1 MKIVTAEQMREL
13 DRRTIQEGH
22 VLGLELIERAGAGVF
37 HVAQTMTVAREH
49 GVALFVGKG
58 NNGGDA
64 VVAAEHFFKAGRGW
78 GPITVILTSN
88 PEEFSGDAFYYW
100 KKLAQL
106 RPRIIHLDPQ
116 RKEPVAEVLAGCG
129 LIVDGLLGT
138 GASGEPRNP
147 VREAIELINAA
158 RRPTLAI
165 DIPSGMD
172 ANTGECA
179 AACVHA
185 DVTATIGLPKS
196 GMLQQSAID
205 NVGRLAIVDIGIPQ
219 KFTAALPPGR
229 DYFMLED
236 ARTLLPSRR
245 PSAHKGDFGHLLM
258 VAGSEGY
265 SGAAVLC
272 SQAAMRS
279 GVGLVTLAA
288 PRAVWPI
295 IASQCREVMPT
306 PFDPAEAG
314 PETLAPLLE
323 KCDALAIGPGLGQ
336 SKATETVVTWLL
348 QHCDKPMVIDADALN
363 VLANNTARLRNAR
376 GPVVITP
383 HPGEMSRLTGQS
395 TREVQSDRWGCS
407 TRFAAETK
415 AIVVLKGA
423 RTVVANPAGDITVNS
438 TGNPG
443 MASGGVGDV
452 LTGVMGALLAQNF
465 SAFDAAR
472 LGVWLH
478 GFAGDIATLEIGEEA
493 LIASDVIAHL
503 GAAFRRLRQ
512 LP

>member
-22 VLGLELIERAGAGVF
+22 VSGLELMERAGIGVF
-37 HVAQTMTVAREH
+37 SVAQTMTVAREH

-64 VVAAEHFFKAGRGW
+64 IVAAEHLYKAGRGW
-78 GPITVILTSN
+78 GPITLVLTSA
-88 PEEFSGDAFYYW
+88 PEEFSSDALYYL
-100 KKLAQL
+100 KKLTQL
-106 RPRIIHLDPQ
+106 RPRIVHLDPNH
-116 RKEPVAEVLAGCG
+116 KEPVAELLVGCG

-138 GASGEPRNP
+138 GARGEPLSP

-158 RRPTLAI
+158 KRPTLAI

-172 ANTGECA
+172 ANTGQTA
-179 AACVHA
+179 TACVRA
-185 DVTATIGLPKS
+185 DVTATIGLPKC
-196 GMLQQSAID
+196 GLLQQVALD
-205 NVGRLAIVDIGIPQ
+205 NVGRLAIVDIGIPS
-219 KFTAALPPGR
+219 KFTAVLPPGR

-265 SGAAVLC
+265 TGAAVLC

-279 GVGLVTLAA
+279 GVGLVTLAV

-295 IASQCREVMPT
+295 VASQCCEVMPR

-314 PETLAPLLE
+314 PEALAPMLE

-336 SKATETVVTWLL
+336 SKATESVVHWLL
-348 QHCDKPMVIDADALN
+348 QNCAKPMVIDADALN
-363 VLANNTARLRNAR
+363 VLANNPARLRNAR

-383 HPGEMSRLTGQS
+383 HPGEMGRLTGTS
-395 TREVQSDRWGCS
+395 TGEVQSDRWGCA
-407 TRFAAETK
+407 TGFAAESK
-415 AIVVLKGA
+415 AVVVLKGS
-423 RTVVANPAGDITVNS
+423 RTVVANPAGDISVNS

-452 LTGVMGALLAQNF
+452 LTGVIGALLAQNF

-472 LGVWLH
+472 LSVWMH
-478 GFAGDIATLEIGEEA
+478 GFAGDIATQEIGEEA
-493 LIASDVIAHL
+493 LIASDVISHL

-512 LP
+512 LS

>member
-13 DRRTIQEGH
+13 DRRTIEEGH
-22 VLGLELIERAGAGVF
+22 VPGLELMERAGVGVF
-37 HVAQTMTVAREH
+37 DVAQTMIVGRER
-49 GVALFVGKG
+49 GVVLFVGKG

-64 VVAAEHFFKAGRGW
+64 IVAAEHFYKAGRGW
-78 GPITVILTSN
+78 GPITLVLTSA
-88 PEEFSGDAFYYW
+88 PEEFTGDAVYYW
-100 KKLAQL
+100 KKLTQL
-106 RPRIIHLDPQ
+106 RPRIIQLDPD
-116 RKEPVAEVLAGCG
+116 RKEPVVELLAGCG

-138 GASGEPRNP
+138 GARGEPLSP

-158 RRPTLAI
+158 KRPTLAI

-172 ANTGECA
+172 ANTGQTA
-179 AACVHA
+179 TVCVRA

-196 GMLQQSAID
+196 GLLQQSALD
-205 NVGRLAIVDIGIPQ
+205 NVGRLTIVDIGIPEA
-219 KFTAALPPGR
+219 FAAALPPGR
-229 DYFMLED
+229 DYFMLND

-279 GVGLVTLAA
+279 GVGLVTLAV
-288 PRAVWPI
+288 PRAVWPV

-314 PETLAPLLE
+314 PEALAPLLE

-336 SKATETVVTWLL
+336 SKATESVVTWLL
-348 QHCDKPMVIDADALN
+348 QNCTRPIVIDADALN
-363 VLANNTARLRNAR
+363 VLANNPGQLRNAR

-383 HPGEMSRLTGQS
+383 HPGEMGRLTGLGTQG
-395 TREVQSDRWGCS
+395 VQNDRWGCA
-407 TRFAAETK
+407 TRFAAGSK
-415 AIVVLKGA
+415 AVVVLKGA
-423 RTVVANPAGDITVNS
+423 RTVVANPAGDISVNS

-452 LTGVMGALLAQNF
+452 LTGVMGALLAQKF

-472 LGVWLH
+472 LSVWMH
-478 GFAGDIATLEIGEEA
+478 GFAGDLATQEIGEEA
-493 LIASDVIAHL
+493 LIASDVISHL

-512 LP
+512 FS

>member
-13 DRRTIQEGH
+13 DRRTIEEGH
-22 VLGLELIERAGAGVF
+22 VPGLELMERAGVGVF
-37 HVAQTMTVAREH
+37 NVAQTMTVAREH

-78 GPITVILTSN
+78 GPMTVVLTSN
-88 PEEFSGDAFYYW
+88 PNEFSADALYYW

-106 RPRIIHLDPQ
+106 RPRIIHLDPRQ
-116 RKEPVAEVLAGCG
+116 KELVAEMLAGCG

-138 GASGEPRNP
+138 GSSGEPRSP
-147 VREAIELINAA
+147 IREAIEVINAA
-158 RRPTLAI
+158 KRPTLAI
-165 DIPSGMD
+165 DIPSGLD
-172 ANTGECA
+172 ANTGQCA
-179 AACVHA
+179 SVCVRA

-196 GMLQQSAID
+196 GLLQQSAID
-205 NVGRLAIVDIGIPQ
+205 NVGRLAIVDIGIPG
-219 KFTAALPPGR
+219 KFTATLPPGR
-229 DYFMLED
+229 DYFMLDD
-236 ARTLLPSRR
+236 ARTLLPVRR

-288 PRAVWPI
+288 PRAVWPV
-295 IASQCREVMPT
+295 IASQCREVMPK
-306 PFDPAEAG
+306 PFDSAEAG
-314 PETLAPLLE
+314 PEALAPLLE

-336 SKATETVVTWLL
+336 SEATEAVVTWLL

-363 VLANNTARLRNAR
+363 VLANKTHQLRDAR
-376 GPVVITP
+376 GPVIITP
-383 HPGEMSRLTGQS
+383 HPGEMGRLTGTS
-395 TREVQSDRWGCS
+395 TQEVQSDRWGCAK
-407 TRFAAETK
+407 RFAAETK
-415 AIVVLKGA
+415 VVVVLKGA
-423 RTVVANPAGDITVNS
+423 RTVVTNPAGDITVNS

-452 LTGVMGALLAQNF
+452 LTGVMGALLAQKF
-465 SAFDAAR
+465 PPFDAAR

-512 LP
+512 L

>member
-13 DRRTIQEGH
+13 DRRTIEEGH
-22 VLGLELIERAGAGVF
+22 VLGLELMERAGAGVF
-37 HVAQTMTVAREH
+37 NVAQTMTVAREH
-49 GVALFVGKG
+49 GVVLFVGKG

-64 VVAAEHFFKAGRGW
+64 VVAAEHFYKAGRGW
-78 GPITVILTSN
+78 GPITVVLTSN

-100 KKLAQL
+100 KKLARL

-116 RKEPVAEVLAGCG
+116 RKEVVAEILTGCG

-138 GASGEPRNP
+138 GATGEPRSP

-158 RRPTLAI
+158 KRPTLAI
-165 DIPSGMD
+165 DIPSGLD

-179 AACVHA
+179 AACVRA
-185 DVTATIGLPKS
+185 DVTATIGLPKC
-196 GMLQQSAID
+196 GLLQQSAID

-219 KFTAALPPGR
+219 QFTAALPPGR
-229 DYFMLED
+229 DYFMLDD
-236 ARTLLPSRR
+236 ARALLPRRR

-272 SQAAMRS
+272 SQAAMRC

-288 PRAVWPI
+288 PRAVWPV
-295 IASQCREVMPT
+295 IASQCREVMPK
-306 PFDPAEAG
+306 PFDPAEGG
-314 PETLAPLLE
+314 PEALVPLLE

-336 SKATETVVTWLL
+336 SEATEKVVTWLL
-348 QHCDKPMVIDADALN
+348 QHCARPMVIDADALN
-363 VLANNTARLRNAR
+363 VLASNTSRLRNAR

-383 HPGEMSRLTGQS
+383 HPGEMSRLTGTS
-395 TREVQSDRWGCS
+395 TAEVQSDRWGCA
-407 TRFAAETK
+407 TRFAAATK
-415 AIVVLKGA
+415 AVVVLKGA
-423 RTVVANPAGDITVNS
+423 RTVVADSAGNISVNS

-452 LTGVMGALLAQNF
+452 LTGVMGALLAQEF
-465 SAFDAAR
+465 SVFAAAQ

-478 GFAGDIATLEIGEEA
+478 GFTGDIATQEIGEEA
-493 LIASDVIAHL
+493 LIASDVISHL
-503 GAAFRRLRQ
+503 SAAFRRLRQ
-512 LP
+512 LS

>member
-22 VLGLELIERAGAGVF
+22 VSGLELMERAGIGVF
-37 HVAQTMTVAREH
+37 NVAQTMTVARER

-64 VVAAEHFFKAGRGW
+64 IVAAEQLYKAGCGW
-78 GPITVILTSN
+78 GPITVVLTSN

-100 KKLAQL
+100 KRIAQL
-106 RPRIIHLDPQ
+106 RPRIIHFDPH
-116 RKEPVAEVLAGCG
+116 RKEPAAEVLAGCG

-138 GASGEPRNP
+138 GASGEPRSP
-147 VREAIELINAA
+147 VREAIELINVAK
-158 RRPTLAI
+158 RPTLAI
-165 DIPSGMD
+165 DIPSGLD
-172 ANTGECA
+172 ANTGQCA
-179 AACVHA
+179 GACVRA

-196 GMLQQSAID
+196 GLLQQSAID
-205 NVGRLAIVDIGIPQ
+205 NVGRLAIVDIGIPEA
-219 KFTAALPPGR
+219 FTTALPRGR
-229 DYFMLED
+229 DYFMLSD

-265 SGAAVLC
+265 TGAAVLC

-279 GVGLVTLAA
+279 GVGLVTLAV

-295 IASQCREVMPT
+295 VASQCCEVMPR

-314 PETLAPLLE
+314 PEVVAPMLE

-336 SKATETVVTWLL
+336 SKAIESVVHWLL
-348 QHCDKPMVIDADALN
+348 QNCTKPMVIDADALN
-363 VLANNTARLRNAR
+363 MLANNPAWLRNAR

-383 HPGEMSRLTGQS
+383 HPGEMGRLTGTS
-395 TREVQSDRWGCS
+395 TMAVQSDRWGRA

-415 AIVVLKGA
+415 AVVVLKGA
-423 RTVVANPAGDITVNS
+423 RTVVANPAGDITINS

-452 LTGVMGALLAQNF
+452 LTGVVGALLAQNF
-465 SAFDAAR
+465 SPFDAAR
-472 LGVWLH
+472 LGAWLH
-478 GFAGDIATLEIGEEA
+478 GFAGDLATQEIGEEA
-493 LIASDVIAHL
+493 LIASDVISHL
-503 GAAFRRLRQ
+503 GAAFCRLRQ
-512 LP
+512 LS